1 VNRIRSK
8 LIVAFLAATIVPL
21 VATVYIMTSL
31 LERSLSYATTEELDR
46 LSESLHETALDYYQQ
61 AREDLKEDAKA
72 GAVAHR
78 TMLLANRADWP
89 GPSNDFWESGESE
102 RFDLAGSGGEDLEYF
117 VRHEEGVWVY
127 TQRFGKVRMDEIT
140 AQYRSARELV
150 DLAKARDLR
159 RGLTTTLIVLVAAVW
174 IVSLAWLIYLATR
187 MSHPIQQLTAGLSG
201 LAAGNLATRIPVG
214 RAGLAGRNDEIGQ
227 AIAAFNHTAAQLEQ
241 NRERLVYLTQIA
253 SWQTLAR
260 KMAHELK
267 NSLTP
272 IRLTV
277 EEILARQTEAERP
290 FMAQAAQ
297 IVVNEIESLERR
309 VRAFSEFSA
318 EPAIRLSGFDLNA
331 VLEERVSFL
340 SPGHPGI
347 DYQITAD
354 PNLPHVRADA
364 DRIKG
369 ILNNLLE
376 NAAEAIGTRGRILST
391 LYMSDGQVV
400 VEIHDSGPGLSEEAL
415 KTLFEPTITFKARGM
430 GLGLSIARKD
440 ALVCGGDLL
449 LVDGKLEGA
458 GFRLVLPRNPRN

>member
-8 LIVAFLAATIVPL
+8 LILVFLAATIVPL

-46 LSESLHETALDYYQQ
+46 LSESLHQTALDYYQQ
-61 AREDLKEDAKA
+61 AREDLKNDAKA
-72 GAVAHR
+72 GTAVHQ
-78 TMLLANRADWP
+78 TLLIANRPEWP
-89 GPSNDFWESGESE
+89 ASAMDFWESGDNE

-117 VRHEEGVWVY
+117 VRHPDGVWVY
-127 TQRFGKVRMDEIT
+127 TQRFGKIRMDEIT
-140 AQYRSARELV
+140 SQYRDARELV

-159 RGLTTTLIVLVAAVW
+159 RGLTTTLIVLVAGIW

-187 MSHPIQQLTAGLSG
+187 MSQPMQQLTAGLSG
-201 LAAGNLATRIPVG
+201 LASGDLSTRIPVG
-214 RAGLAGRNDEIGQ
+214 NVGRTGREDEIGQ
-227 AIAAFNHTAAQLEQ
+227 AITAFNHTAAQLEQ

-277 EEILARQTEAERP
+277 EEIFARQPETERT

-309 VRAFSEFSA
+309 VRAFSEFSS
-318 EPAIRLSGFDLNA
+318 EPAVRLSAFDINA
-331 VLEERVSFL
+331 ILEERISFL
-340 SPGHPGI
+340 KPGHPAI
-347 DYQITAD
+347 DYRMDAD
-354 PNLPHVRADA
+354 PHLPLVRADM

-369 ILNNLLE
+369 ILTNLLE
-376 NAAEAIGTRGRILST
+376 NAAEAIGARGRIDGCSYL
-391 LYMSDGQVV
+391 LDGQIV
-400 VEIHDSGPGLSEEAL
+400 VEIHDSGPGLSTEAL

-449 LVDGKLEGA
+449 LVDGKLGGA
-458 GFRLVLPRNPRN
+458 GFRLVLSKNSAI

>member
-1 VNRIRSK
+1 V
-8 LIVAFLAATIVPL
+8 FLAATIVPL

-46 LSESLHETALDYYQQ
+46 LSESLHQTAHDYYQQ
-61 AREDLKEDAKA
+61 AREDLKQDAKS
-72 GAVAHR
+72 GAVAHQ
-78 TMLLANRADWP
+78 TLLIANRPDWP
-89 GPSNDFWESGESE
+89 VPAIDFWESGESE

-117 VRHEEGVWVY
+117 IRQPNGVWVY

-140 AQYRSARELV
+140 SQYRNARELV

-159 RGLTTTLIVLVAAVW
+159 RGLTTTLIVLVAGIW

-187 MSHPIQQLTAGLSG
+187 MSHPIQQITTGLSG
-201 LAAGNLATRIPVG
+201 LAAGDLSTRIAVG
-214 RAGLAGRNDEIGQ
+214 SAARRAGREDEIGQ

-277 EEILARQTEAERP
+277 EEIFARQPEAERP

-297 IVVNEIESLERR
+297 IVVNEIESLQRR
-309 VRAFSEFSA
+309 VRAFSEFSS
-318 EPAIRLSGFDLNA
+318 EPPIRLSAFDINA
-331 VLEERVSFL
+331 VLEERISFL
-340 SPGHPGI
+340 KSGHPGI
-347 DYQITAD
+347 DYRID
-354 PNLPHVRADA
+354 VDRRLPLVRADE

-369 ILNNLLE
+369 ILTNLLE
-376 NAAEAIGTRGRILST
+376 NSAEAIGACGRILGWSY
-391 LYMSDGQVV
+391 LLDGLVV

-449 LVDGKLEGA
+449 LVDGKLGGA
-458 GFRLVLPRNPRN
+458 GFRLVLSKH

>member
-21 VATVYIMTSL
+21 VATMFIMTSL

-61 AREDLKEDAKA
+61 AREDLKEDAMA
-72 GAVAHR
+72 GAVTHR
-78 TMLLANRADWP
+78 TLPVSNRAEWP
-89 GPSNDFWESGESE
+89 ASALDFWDSGESE
-102 RFDLAGSGGEDLEYF
+102 RFDLAGVGGEDLEYF
-117 VRHEEGVWVY
+117 VRHPDGVWIY

-140 AQYRSARELV
+140 AQYRNARELV
-150 DLAKARDLR
+150 GLAKARDLR

-174 IVSLAWLIYLATR
+174 LVSLAWLIYLATR
-187 MSHPIQQLTAGLSG
+187 MSHPIQQLTSGLSG
-201 LAAGNLATRIPVG
+201 LASGDLSTRIQVSRTG
-214 RAGLAGRNDEIGQ
+214 RDDEIGQ
-227 AIAAFNHTAAQLEQ
+227 AITAFNHTAAQLEQ
-241 NRERLVYLTQIA
+241 NRDRLVYLTQIA

-267 NSLTP
+267 NSMTP

-277 EEILARQTEAERP
+277 EEILARQPESERP
-290 FMAQAAQ
+290 FIAQASQ

-318 EPAIRLSGFDLNA
+318 EPEVKLSAFDINTI
-331 VLEERVSFL
+331 LEERISFL
-340 SPGHPGI
+340 KPGHPEI
-347 DYQITAD
+347 EYRMEAD
-354 PNLPHVRADA
+354 RDLPPVRADA

-376 NAAEAIGTRGRILST
+376 NAAEAIGARGQIVSRS
-391 LYMSDGQVV
+391 YVSNGQVA
-400 VEIHDSGPGLSEEAL
+400 VEIHDSGPGLSGEAL
-415 KTLFEPTITFKARGM
+415 RTLFEPTITFKARGM

-449 LVDGKLEGA
+449 LIDGKLGGA
-458 GFRLVLPRNPRN
+458 GFRLVLPREPGS

>member
-8 LIVAFLAATIVPL
+8 LILVFLAATIVPL
-21 VATVYIMTSL
+21 AATVYIMTSL
-31 LERSLSYATTEELDR
+31 LERSLAYATTEELDR
-46 LSESLHETALDYYQQ
+46 LSKSLHETALDYYQQ
-61 AREDLKEDAKA
+61 ARENLKEDAES
-72 GAVAHR
+72 GTVAHQTLR
-78 TMLLANRADWP
+78 IANRMEWP
-89 GPSNDFWESGESE
+89 VPAVDFWESGESE

-117 VRHEEGVWVY
+117 VRHPDGVWIY

-140 AQYRSARELV
+140 SQYRNARELV

-159 RGLTTTLIVLVAAVW
+159 RGLTATLIVLVAGIW
-174 IVSLAWLIYLATR
+174 IISLAWLIYLASR
-187 MSHPIQQLTAGLSG
+187 MSQPIRQITTGLSG
-201 LAAGNLATRIPVG
+201 LAAGDLSTRIPVRRRR
-214 RAGLAGRNDEIGQ
+214 RAGREDEIGQ
-227 AIAAFNHTAAQLEQ
+227 AIAAFNHTATQLEQ

-277 EEILARQTEAERP
+277 EEILARQPEMERP

-309 VRAFSEFSA
+309 VRAFSEFSS
-318 EPAIRLSGFDLNA
+318 EPAIRLSAFDINA
-331 VLEERVSFL
+331 VLEERISFL
-340 SPGHPGI
+340 KSGHPGI
-347 DYQITAD
+347 DYSMD
-354 PNLPHVRADA
+354 VDRSLPLVRADE

-369 ILNNLLE
+369 ILTNLLE
-376 NAAEAIGTRGRILST
+376 NSAEAIGTCGRILACSY
-391 LYMSDGQVV
+391 LLDGLVAI
-400 VEIHDSGPGLSEEAL
+400 EIHDSGPGLNEEAL

-458 GFRLVLPRNPRN
+458 GFRLTLPSDQGI

>member
-1 VNRIRSK
+1 MNRIRCK
-8 LIVAFLAATIVPL
+8 LIAAFLAATIVPL
-21 VATVYIMTSL
+21 VAAVFIMTSL

-61 AREDLKEDAKA
+61 ARENLKQDAKA
-72 GAVAHR
+72 GVVPHR
-78 TMLLANRADWP
+78 TLATEERAEWP
-89 GPSNDFWESGESE
+89 VAAQDFWDSGESE
-102 RFDLAGSGGEDLEYF
+102 RFDLAGTGGEDLEYF
-117 VRHEEGVWVY
+117 VRRQDGVWVY
-127 TQRFGKVRMDEIT
+127 TQRFGKIRMDEIT
-140 AQYRSARELV
+140 AQYRNARELV

-159 RGLTTTLIVLVAAVW
+159 RGLTTTLIVLVTAVW
-174 IVSLAWLIYLATR
+174 IVSLVWLIYLATR
-187 MSHPIQQLTAGLSG
+187 MSHPIQQITASLSG
-201 LAAGNLATRIPVG
+201 LASGDLSTRIPVG
-214 RAGLAGRNDEIGQ
+214 RSRRNDEIGQ

-267 NSLTP
+267 NSMTP

-277 EEILARQTEAERP
+277 EEILARQGEAERP
-290 FMAQAAQ
+290 FMTQAAQ

-318 EPAIRLSGFDLNA
+318 EPAVRLSAFDINR
-331 VLEERVSFL
+331 VLEERISFL
-340 SPGHPGI
+340 KPAHPGI
-347 DYQITAD
+347 DYRLDTD
-354 PNLPHVRADA
+354 PKLPAVRADA

-369 ILNNLLE
+369 ILNNLLA
-376 NAAEAIGTRGRILST
+376 NAAEAIGSHGRILSR
-391 LYMSDGQVV
+391 SFACEGQVA

-415 KTLFEPTITFKARGM
+415 RTLFEPTITFKAQGM

-449 LVDGKLEGA
+449 LVDGKLGGA
-458 GFRLVLPRNPRN
+458 GFRLVLPRDLRNG

>member
-8 LIVAFLAATIVPL
+8 LILAFLAATIVPL

-31 LERSLSYATTEELDR
+31 LERSLTYATTEELDR

-61 AREDLKEDAKA
+61 AREDLRADAKS
-72 GAVAHR
+72 GTVAHQALR
-78 TMLLANRADWP
+78 IANRPEWP
-89 GPSNDFWESGESE
+89 GSAVDFWESGESE

-117 VRHEEGVWVY
+117 LRQPDGVWIY

-140 AQYRSARELV
+140 SQYRNARELV

-159 RGLTTTLIVLVAAVW
+159 RGLTTTLIVLVAGIW
-174 IVSLAWLIYLATR
+174 IVSLTWLIYLASR

-201 LAAGNLATRIPVG
+201 LAAGDLSTRITP
-214 RAGLAGRNDEIGQ
+214 AGGKRKDEIGQ
-227 AIAAFNHTAAQLEQ
+227 AITAFNHTAAQLEQ

-277 EEILARQTEAERP
+277 EEILARQPQAERP

-309 VRAFSEFSA
+309 VRAFSEFSS
-318 EPAIRLSGFDLNA
+318 EPAVRLSAFDINPI
-331 VLEERVSFL
+331 LEERISFL
-340 SPGHPGI
+340 KSGHPGI
-347 DYQITAD
+347 DYRIDTD
-354 PNLPHVRADA
+354 RGLPLVRADE
-364 DRIKG
+364 DRVKG
-369 ILNNLLE
+369 ILTNLLE
-376 NAAEAIGTRGRILST
+376 NAAEAIGARGRILGWSY
-391 LYMSDGQVV
+391 LLDGQIV

-415 KTLFEPTITFKARGM
+415 KTIFEPTITFKARGM

-449 LVDGKLEGA
+449 LVDGKLGGA
-458 GFRLVLPRNPRN
+458 AFRLILQKNQGI